1 MAALIQ
7 ISVNFSYAHPLPT
20 YSYSTKKLGSYRLKF
35 LQPINYRSTS
45 TIKINSFHKDCFK
58 TDASRENLPFLGVG
72 RGKYGISV
80 SRGRRVVLVKFN
92 NGFNGLGGG
101 SGSGGGGGGGG
112 RVSGETARTVGNLAL
127 AILLTYLSMTGQLGW
142 LLDAI
147 VSLWLLAVLVP
158 IVGIGAF
165 LWWAGR
171 DIIQSNCPNC
181 GNEFQV
187 FKSTLTDELQL
198 CPFCSQPFSV
208 EGDEFVPEPVKFSN
222 QSTIFDQPF
231 DNFNPRTKKG
241 KGSSVSVVDI
251 EAEVRDAE

>member
-1 MAALIQ
+1 MAALIK
-7 ISVNFSYAHPLPT
+7 ISISFSHARPLPAYT
-20 YSYSTKKLGSYRLKF
+20 YSAKKFGLNKLNLLR
-35 LQPINYRSTS
+35 PICYRSTS
-45 TIKINSFHKDCFK
+45 RTKIESFHKDRFK
-58 TDASRENLPFLGVG
+58 AGVSRENRPFLGVG
-72 RGKYGISV
+72 KGKDGVPGSRGK
-80 SRGRRVVLVKFN
+80 RVVLVKFR

-101 SGSGGGGGGGG
+101 GGGG
-112 RVSGETARTVGNLAL
+112 RVGGETARTVGNLAL

-171 DIIQSNCPNC
+171 DILQSNCPNC

-231 DNFNPRTKKG
+231 GDFNPRTKKG
-241 KGSSVSVVDI
+241 KSSSVSVVDI
-251 EAEVRDAE
+251 EADVRDAE

>member
-1 MAALIQ
+1 MAASIQ
-7 ISVNFSYAHPLPT
+7 ISISFSHARPLPPYP
-20 YSYSTKKLGSYRLKF
+20 YSAKKHCLNKF
-35 LQPINYRSTS
+35 NFLRPINYRSTS
-45 TIKINSFHKDCFK
+45 RTKIESFHKDCSK
-58 TDASRENLPFLGVG
+58 AGVSRENWPFLGVG
-72 RGKYGISV
+72 RGKDGVPV
-80 SRGRRVVLVKFN
+80 SGGKRVVLMKFR
-92 NGFNGLGGG
+92 NGFNGL
-101 SGSGGGGGGGG
+101 GGGGGG

-171 DIIQSNCPNC
+171 DILQSNCPNC

-208 EGDEFVPEPVKFSN
+208 KGDEFVPEPVKFSN

-231 DNFNPRTKKG
+231 GDFNPRTKKG
-241 KGSSVSVVDI
+241 KSSSVSVVDI
-251 EAEVRDAE
+251 EADVRDAE

>member
-7 ISVNFSYAHPLPT
+7 ISISFSHARPLPT
-20 YSYSTKKLGSYRLKF
+20 YTYSAKKLGLNKLR
-35 LQPINYRSTS
+35 PINYRSTS
-45 TIKINSFHKDCFK
+45 RTKIESFHKKCFK
-58 TDASRENLPFLGVG
+58 ADVSRENLGLSFLGVG
-72 RGKYGISV
+72 KGKDGVPV
-80 SRGRRVVLVKFN
+80 SRGKRVILVKFRN
-92 NGFNGLGGG
+92 DFNGLGGG
-101 SGSGGGGGGGG
+101 GRSGGGG
-112 RVSGETARTVGNLAL
+112 VSGETARTVGNLAL

-171 DIIQSNCPNC
+171 DILQSNCPNC

-231 DNFNPRTKKG
+231 GDFNPPTKKG
-241 KGSSVSVVDI
+241 KSSSVSVVDI
-251 EAEVRDAE
+251 EADVRDAE